1 MAAGSTPIRIN
12 TSSCRGSLF
21 IHATPSWFYKYCII
35 QVSIAYW
42 FHIFKYIPQ
51 VLNNIVLKNWAVYE
65 TRLFI
70 CNVLAGFRVNHAL
83 QTSELRN
90 FDMLIHF
97 VDSISHLSKNSIYNS
112 SISMHTTT
120 SQWQTGSVVPHTKA
134 ISPILGW
141 QSRTDRLFIAE

>member
-1 MAAGSTPIRIN
+1 M
-12 TSSCRGSLF
+12 
-21 IHATPSWFYKYCII
+21 
-35 QVSIAYW
+35 
-42 FHIFKYIPQ
+42 
-51 VLNNIVLKNWAVYE
+51 LNNIVLKNWAVYE

-112 SISMHTTT
+112 FYIYARNSLYIVSYFLPFFCIE
-120 SQWQTGSVVPHTKA
+120 V
-134 ISPILGW
+134 
-141 QSRTDRLFIAE
+141 